1 MSPSPHNIPTQTTFT
16 LCRFQDVALGL
27 EWLVLCQKYGLRD
40 LGWYVSYDLGNQVGA
55 EEGGGGRWACVFTCI
70 FLFLVHP
77 LSMHCGPRSSAGD
90 LEAVPSFRRE
100 HTVL

>member
-55 EEGGGGRWACVFTCI
+55 EEGGGKVGMCLHLHFS
-70 FLFLVHP
+70 LLGSP
-77 LSMHCGPRSSAGD
+77 P
-90 LEAVPSFRRE
+90 E
-100 HTVL
+100 HALWSTVICR